1 MNASVHPSS
10 WSLCFLSRNTAVAH
24 PNRVCR
30 HFQERGEKPPL
41 LFDYTVALTHGVK
54 LAGKCQ
60 DLLSLQ
66 APAPDGQREQ
76 RHMQNAVLRP
86 RTAHPNNQN
95 MPYESKCKVK
105 KSELLRPWKF
115 SGLSDSCFSKKPQI

>member
-1 MNASVHPSS
+1 MVVARLHPK
-10 WSLCFLSRNTAVAH
+10 
-24 PNRVCR
+24 RVCR
-30 HFQERGEKPPL
+30 HFQEREGEKPPL
-41 LFDYTVALTHGVK
+41 LLDYTVALTRGVN
-54 LAGKCQ
+54 LAEKCQ

-76 RHMQNAVLRP
+76 RHMQKAVSRP
-86 RTAHPNNQN
+86 HTAHLNSQN

-105 KSELLRPWKF
+105 KLEILRLWKF